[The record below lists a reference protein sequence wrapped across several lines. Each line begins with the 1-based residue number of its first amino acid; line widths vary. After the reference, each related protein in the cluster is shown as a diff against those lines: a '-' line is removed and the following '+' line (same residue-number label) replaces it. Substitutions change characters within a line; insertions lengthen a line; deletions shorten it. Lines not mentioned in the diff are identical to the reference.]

1 LLSSQHLS
9 SQTHET
15 EFSIVQSIK
24 KLLGT
29 KERYQDARKFDE
41 LYARLT
47 ASVSDNHQHKLYLNI
62 NCLHLLQSILK
73 NRKAVLE
80 LMYYLALNP
89 PSAANEPVVR
99 HSFTL
104 PSLASFTTDV
114 GLSFKKE
121 ILHT

>member
-1 LLSSQHLS
+1 MTVLFFFTVLIGKEYETKYKLALQLLSSQHLS

-47 ASVSDNHQHKLYLNI
+47 ASVSDNHQYHILLNI
-62 NCLHLLQSILK
+62 HFVFIFLS
-73 NRKAVLE
+73 
-80 LMYYLALNP
+80 
-89 PSAANEPVVR
+89 
-99 HSFTL
+99 
-104 PSLASFTTDV
+104 PSLKTEKLFWN
-114 GLSFKKE
+114 
-121 ILHT
+121 